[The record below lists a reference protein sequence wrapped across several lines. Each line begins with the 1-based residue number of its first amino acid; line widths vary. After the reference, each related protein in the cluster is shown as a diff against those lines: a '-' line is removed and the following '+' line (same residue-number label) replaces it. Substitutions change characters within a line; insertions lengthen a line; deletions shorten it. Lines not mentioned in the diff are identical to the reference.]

1 MRASPQALIS
11 GRSTYILTRLSHKRR
26 RPSITARIIDGKAI
40 SAKVRAEVAEGV
52 RTFTSAHARAP
63 GLVAGLVG
71 DDRASQTYVRGKEK
85 ACMEVGIITE
95 VRRMPSSTTQDEL
108 MAVVRACNAD
118 PRFDGILV
126 QLPLPRQI
134 NPDTV
139 TRSINPL
146 KDVDGL
152 HPENMG
158 LLLAGDARFVPATP
172 LGVQR
177 LLKEEGV
184 RVEGARVVIC
194 GRSNIVGKPLAALLM
209 QKGEMANATV
219 TICHTGTR
227 DLAGETRRADILI
240 AATGKPRSITS
251 DMVRPG
257 AVVID
262 VGVSRIEDPATKSGF
277 RLAGDVDYGP
287 VSEIASA
294 ITPVPGGVGPMTIA
308 MLLHNV
314 LRAAQLAG
322 RR

>member
-1 MRASPQALIS
+1 MHNLC
-11 GRSTYILTRLSHKRR
+11 RSYGTKWRR
-26 RPSITARIIDGKAI
+26 NITARIIDGKTI
-40 SAKVRAEVAEGV
+40 SAKVRAEVSEGV
-52 RTFTSAHARAP
+52 RTFKGAEGRAP
-63 GLVAGLVG
+63 GLVAVLVG
-71 DDRASQTYVRGKEK
+71 NDAASHTYVRNKEK
-85 ACMEVGIITE
+85 SCIEVGMTTE
-95 VRRMPSSTTQDEL
+95 VCRMPASTTQDEL
-108 MAVVRACNAD
+108 TTVVQAYNSD

-126 QLPLPRQI
+126 QLPLPRHM
-134 NPDTV
+134 NAAMV
-139 TRSINPL
+139 TRFINPL

-158 LLLAGDARFVPATP
+158 LLLAGEARFVPATP

-177 LLKEEGV
+177 LLREDGI

-209 QKGEMANATV
+209 QRGEGANATV
-219 TICHTGTR
+219 TVCHTGTR
-227 DLAGETRRADILI
+227 DLAVETRRADILI
-240 AATGKPRSITS
+240 AATGNPRSITA

-262 VGVSRIEDPATKSGF
+262 VGISRIEDLTTKSGF

-308 MLLHNV
+308 MLLDNV
-314 LRAAQLAG
+314 LRAAQLATS
-322 RR
+322 R